1 MTSMIELVNVTKIY
15 AMGEV
20 AVNAV
25 AGISMSVET
34 GELLS
39 IVGQSGSG
47 KSTLM
52 NILGC
57 LDVPSTGRYAL
68 EGNDVGQLNDN
79 QLAELRRRKIG
90 FIFQT
95 YNLLPRLSAQ
105 ANVQLPLLY
114 GGGKDGRERSIAAL
128 EKVGLGH
135 RLHHRPVELSGGE
148 QQRVGIARALVKDPS
163 IILADEPTGNLDTK
177 SGNDIMD
184 ILHQLHEEDGITVL
198 IVTHDPEVAASTE
211 RVVSMRDGYLVG
223 DQTPAE
229 YIRSLSAPLSQS
241 APLGKSE

>member
-1 MTSMIELVNVTKIY
+1 MTSMIELDDVTKVY

-20 AVNAV
+20 AVSAV
-25 AGISMSVET
+25 AGISMAIET

-39 IVGQSGSG
+39 IVGPSGSG

-57 LDVPSTGRYAL
+57 LDVPSSGRYLL
-68 EGNDVGQLNDN
+68 EGADVGQLNDN
-79 QLAELRRRKIG
+79 QLAELRGRKIG

-95 YNLLPRLSAQ
+95 YNLLPRLSAL

-114 GGGKDGRERSIAAL
+114 GGGKDGRQRSITAL

-135 RLHHRPVELSGGE
+135 RLKHRPAELSGGE

-163 IILADEPTGNLDTK
+163 IILADEPTGNLDTQ
-177 SGNDIMD
+177 SGNDIID
-184 ILHQLHEEDGITVL
+184 ILHQLHKEDGITVL
-198 IVTHDPEVAASTE
+198 IVTHDPEVAASTN
-211 RVVSMRDGYLVG
+211 RVVSMRDGYMVG
-223 DQTPAE
+223 DQTPGE
-229 YIRSLSAPLSQS
+229 YILSLSVPLAQS
-241 APLGKSE
+241 APPGKST

>member
-1 MTSMIELVNVTKIY
+1 MDPLIELDQVTKVY

-25 AGISMSVET
+25 AGISMAVEP

-39 IVGQSGSG
+39 IVGPSGSG

-57 LDVPSTGRYAL
+57 LDVPSTGTYL
-68 EGNDVGQLNDN
+68 LDGSDVGQLSDN
-79 QLAELRRRKIG
+79 QLAELRGRKIG

-95 YNLLPRLSAQ
+95 YNLLPRLSAL

-114 GGGKDGRERSIAAL
+114 GGGKDGRLRSIAAL
-128 EKVGLGH
+128 EKVALGE
-135 RLHHRPVELSGGE
+135 RLKHKPPELSGGE

-163 IILADEPTGNLDTK
+163 IILADEPTGNLDTQ
-177 SGNDIMD
+177 SGNDIMAV
-184 ILHQLHEEDGITVL
+184 LHQLHDEVGITVL
-198 IVTHDPEVAASTE
+198 IVTHDPEIAATTN
-211 RVVSMRDGYLVG
+211 RVVSMRDGFVVN
-223 DQTPAE
+223 DQTSQE
-229 YIRSLSAPLSQS
+229 YVHSLSARMGGPV
-241 APLGKSE
+241 

>member
-1 MTSMIELVNVTKIY
+1 MTSMIELDNVTKVY

-20 AVNAV
+20 AVSAV
-25 AGISMSVET
+25 AGISMAVEM

-39 IVGQSGSG
+39 IVGPSGSG

-57 LDVPSTGRYAL
+57 LDVPSTGRYLL

-79 QLAELRRRKIG
+79 QLAELRGRKIG

-95 YNLLPRLSAQ
+95 YNLLPRLSAL

-114 GGGKDGRERSIAAL
+114 GGGKDGRQRSIAAL

-135 RLHHRPVELSGGE
+135 RLKHRPAELSGGE

-163 IILADEPTGNLDTK
+163 IILADEPTGNLDTQ
-177 SGNDIMD
+177 SGNDIID
-184 ILHQLHEEDGITVL
+184 ILHQLHDEDGITVL
-198 IVTHDPEVAASTE
+198 IVTHDPEVAASTN
-211 RVVSMRDGYLVG
+211 RVVSMRDGYMVG
-223 DQTPAE
+223 DQTPGE
-229 YIRSLSAPLSQS
+229 YILSLSVPLAQS
-241 APLGKSE
+241 APPGKST

>member
-1 MTSMIELVNVTKIY
+1 MTSMIELDNVTKVY

-20 AVNAV
+20 AVSAV
-25 AGISMSVET
+25 AGISMAVEM

-39 IVGQSGSG
+39 IVGPSGSG

-57 LDVPSTGRYAL
+57 LDVPSTGRYLL
-68 EGNDVGQLNDN
+68 EGADVGQLNDN
-79 QLAELRRRKIG
+79 QLAELRGRKIG

-95 YNLLPRLSAQ
+95 YNLLPRLSAL

-114 GGGKDGRERSIAAL
+114 GGGKDGRQRSITAL

-135 RLHHRPVELSGGE
+135 RLKHRPAELSGGE

-163 IILADEPTGNLDTK
+163 IILADEPTGNLDTQ
-177 SGNDIMD
+177 SGNDIID
-184 ILHQLHEEDGITVL
+184 ILHQLHKEDGITVL
-198 IVTHDPEVAASTE
+198 IVTHDPEVAASTN
-211 RVVSMRDGYLVG
+211 RVVSMRDGYMVG
-223 DQTPAE
+223 DQTPGE
-229 YIRSLSAPLSQS
+229 YILSLSVPLAQS
-241 APLGKSE
+241 APPGKST

>member
-1 MTSMIELVNVTKIY
+1 MDPLIELDQVTKVY

-25 AGISMSVET
+25 AGITMTVEP

-39 IVGQSGSG
+39 IVGPSGSG

-57 LDVPSTGRYAL
+57 LDVPSTGKYVL
-68 EGNDVGQLNDN
+68 DGSDVGQLNDN
-79 QLAELRRRKIG
+79 QLAELRGQKIG

-95 YNLLPRLSAQ
+95 YNLLPRLSAL

-114 GGGKDGRERSIAAL
+114 GGGKDGRQRSIAAL
-128 EKVGLGH
+128 EKVGLGG
-135 RLHHRPVELSGGE
+135 RLKHKPPELSGGE

-163 IILADEPTGNLDTK
+163 IILADEPTGNLDTQ
-177 SGNDIMD
+177 SGNDIMAV
-184 ILHQLHEEDGITVL
+184 LHQLHDEEGITVL
-198 IVTHDPEVAASTE
+198 IVTHDPEIAATTN
-211 RVVSMRDGYLVG
+211 RVVSMRDGFVVS
-223 DQTPAE
+223 DQTSQE
-229 YIRSLSAPLSQS
+229 YVHSLSARMVGPV
-241 APLGKSE
+241 

>member
-1 MTSMIELVNVTKIY
+1 MTSMIELDNVTKVY

-20 AVNAV
+20 AVSAV
-25 AGISMSVET
+25 AGISMAIET

-39 IVGQSGSG
+39 IVGPSGSG

-57 LDVPSTGRYAL
+57 LDVPSSGRYLL
-68 EGNDVGQLNDN
+68 EGADVGQLNDN
-79 QLAELRRRKIG
+79 QLAELRGRKIG

-95 YNLLPRLSAQ
+95 YNLLPRLSAL

-114 GGGKDGRERSIAAL
+114 GGGKDGRKRSIAAL

-135 RLHHRPVELSGGE
+135 RLKHRPTELSGGE

-163 IILADEPTGNLDTK
+163 IILADEPTGNLDTQ
-177 SGNDIMD
+177 SGNDIID
-184 ILHQLHEEDGITVL
+184 ILHQLHKEDGITVL
-198 IVTHDPEVAASTE
+198 IVTHDPEVAASTN
-211 RVVSMRDGYLVG
+211 RVVSMRDGYMVG
-223 DQTPAE
+223 DQTPGE
-229 YIRSLSAPLSQS
+229 YILSLSVPLAQS
-241 APLGKSE
+241 APPGKST

>member
-1 MTSMIELVNVTKIY
+1 MTLMIELDNVTKVY
-15 AMGEV
+15 SMGEV

-25 AGISMSVET
+25 AGVSMAVES

-39 IVGQSGSG
+39 IVGPSGCG

-57 LDVPSTGRYAL
+57 LDVPSSGRYVL
-68 EGNDVGQLNDN
+68 EGNDVGQLSDN
-79 QLAELRRRKIG
+79 QLAVVRGRKIG

-95 YNLLPRLSAQ
+95 YNLLPRLSAL

-114 GGGKDGRERSIAAL
+114 GGGKDGRQRSIAAL

-135 RLHHRPVELSGGE
+135 RLKHRPNELSGGE

-163 IILADEPTGNLDTK
+163 IILADEPTGNLDTQ
-177 SGNDIMD
+177 SGSDIMD
-184 ILHQLHEEDGITVL
+184 IIHRLHKDDGITVL
-198 IVTHDPEVAASTE
+198 IVTHDPEIAASTN
-211 RVVSMRDGYLVG
+211 RIVSMRDGYMVS
-223 DQTPAE
+223 DQTSQE
-229 YIRSLSAPLSQS
+229 YFRSRSAPLANATPPDGSV
-241 APLGKSE
+241 

>member
-1 MTSMIELVNVTKIY
+1 MSTLIELDDVSKVY

-25 AGISMSVET
+25 AGISMAVEP

-39 IVGQSGSG
+39 IVGPSGSG

-57 LDVPSTGRYAL
+57 LDVPTTGRYML
-68 EGNDVGQLNDN
+68 DGNDVGQLNDN
-79 QLAELRRRKIG
+79 QLAELRGRKIG

-95 YNLLPRLSAQ
+95 YNLLPRLSAL

-114 GGGKDGRERSIAAL
+114 RGGKDGRQRSIAAL
-128 EKVGLGH
+128 EKVGLGN
-135 RLHHRPVELSGGE
+135 RLKHRPNELSGGE

-163 IILADEPTGNLDTK
+163 IILADEPTGNLDTQ
-177 SGNDIMD
+177 SGNDIMN
-184 ILHQLHEEDGITVL
+184 ILHQLREDDGITVL
-198 IVTHDPEVAASTE
+198 IVTHDPEIAAATN
-211 RVVSMRDGYLVG
+211 RVVSMRDGAVVS
-223 DQTPAE
+223 DQTSGE
-229 YIRSLSAPLSQS
+229 FVRSRP
-241 APLGKSE
+241 APLGGTP

>member
-1 MTSMIELVNVTKIY
+1 MTSMIELVDVTKIY

-79 QLAELRRRKIG
+79 QLAELRGRKIG

-114 GGGKDGRERSIAAL
+114 GGGKNGRERSIAAL

-184 ILHQLHEEDGITVL
+184 ILHQLHQEDGITVL

-229 YIRSLSAPLSQS
+229 YIRSLSVPLSQS